1 MNKKLI
7 IFSTR
12 PTAAAS
18 TSPRWLAMT
27 VININA
33 TWMQPSCTA
42 TGTPILRMLPSTSGW
57 GRRSLRLTWMF
68 VRRLLSHTSARAT
81 LAVWAVTVPSAA
93 PTGPSPMCPIN
104 RKSSAMLMMHATP
117 ITYMGER
124 ESPSPRKMAERMLY
138 AAINGMPTKQMRR

>member
-1 MNKKLI
+1 
-7 IFSTR
+7 
-12 PTAAAS
+12 
-18 TSPRWLAMT
+18 MT
-27 VININA
+27 VMNINA

-93 PTGPSPMCPIN
+93 PTGPSVFPHFRTFANIMMVYPISLGTTAFFMVVAVLLCHPA
-104 RKSSAMLMMHATP
+104 RTYRAAQAKATA
-117 ITYMGER
+117 R
-124 ESPSPRKMAERMLY
+124 
-138 AAINGMPTKQMRR
+138 